1 MPGEPAVIKR
11 AFDLVVSF
19 CGLLVLSPVMLICA
33 VLVWL
38 TSEGPVF
45 FRQERMGRNGK
56 PFHILKFRSMVQNAP
71 SLGGALTA
79 GRDPRVTRV
88 GAFLRKTKLDELPQ
102 LINVFKGEMSFVGPR
117 PEVRKYVEKYPED
130 YAELLRVRPGITDIA
145 SLKYRHETEILGQ
158 YPDPEKAYVEVVL
171 PDKIALGKEYIRR
184 SSLWLDLKLILM
196 TALRMSESGPVEA
209 RPDASQPSA

>member
-1 MPGEPAVIKR
+1 MIKR

-56 PFHILKFRSMVQNAP
+56 PFQILKFRSMVQNAP

-79 GRDPRVTRV
+79 GHDPRVTRV

-209 RPDASQPSA
+209 RPDAGQPSA

>member
-1 MPGEPAVIKR
+1 VIKR

>member
-1 MPGEPAVIKR
+1 MIKR

-19 CGLLVLSPVMLICA
+19 CGLVILSPVMLLCA
-33 VLVWL
+33 VLVRL

-45 FRQERMGRNGK
+45 FRQERMGLHGK
-56 PFHILKFRSMVQNAP
+56 PFQILKFRSMVQNAP

-130 YAELLRVRPGITDIA
+130 YEELLQVRPGITDIA

-158 YPDPEKAYVEVVL
+158 YPDPERAYVEVVL

-196 TALRMSESGPVEA
+196 TALRMSESGPIEPVA
-209 RPDASQPSA
+209 PTTGQPPSA